1 MYLELILCVLRI
13 NFVCTSNLFCVFF
26 PISPCIRAFATCHS
40 NYKVGVPSHGRFS
53 GNLRSVIN
61 LLISEHEFETEVL
74 LLLLLLLLLQTRH
87 RLLDASGTANSVIT
101 ADIPSFSLEEPVRNL
116 KCSLTEFISSLYD
129 LLEVA
134 YSVPNSVHSQDE
146 VLNATR

>member
-1 MYLELILCVLRI
+1 MVGIIFVCTLNYFCVYLKLFLCERRI
-13 NFVCTSNLFCVFF
+13 NFV
-26 PISPCIRAFATCHS
+26 
-40 NYKVGVPSHGRFS
+40 
-53 GNLRSVIN
+53 
-61 LLISEHEFETEVL
+61 
-74 LLLLLLLLLQTRH
+74 H

-101 ADIPSFSLEEPVRNL
+101 AGIPSFSLEKPVRNL

-134 YSVPNSVHSQDE
+134 YSVPKNSVHSQDE